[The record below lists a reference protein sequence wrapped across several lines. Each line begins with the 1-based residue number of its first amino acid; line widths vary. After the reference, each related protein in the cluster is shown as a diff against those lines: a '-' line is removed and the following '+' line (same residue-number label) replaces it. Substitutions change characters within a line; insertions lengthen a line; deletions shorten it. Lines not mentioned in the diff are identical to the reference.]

1 MLPFYVI
8 CELGKTLFLF
18 SFRSRTNKKV
28 RSFDVE
34 KAAEMLDATLKWR
47 KDFDVESI
55 CKNWKGTIELENA
68 TGKAYVR
75 GHDKCGRAVVV
86 LRPSA
91 ENTFD
96 HTGNLHHLV
105 YTMERAVACTKKKG
119 QERISFLIDFD
130 GYSIFN
136 APSLSTAHDSV
147 RILQDHYPER
157 LQKAYFVRT
166 PVIFLGLF
174 RLVQHLVDSV
184 TLSKACF
191 LSDEDMA
198 DPHNQLL
205 VDVDKSLLEACFG
218 GKDHRPF
225 RSHEYLRGGI
235 DEDYLE
241 TLIRRKAKARD

>member
-1 MLPFYVI
+1 
-8 CELGKTLFLF
+8 
-18 SFRSRTNKKV
+18 
-28 RSFDVE
+28 
-34 KAAEMLDATLKWR
+34 MLDATLKWR

-55 CKNWKGTIELENA
+55 CRNWKGTIEIENA

-75 GHDKCGRAVVV
+75 GHDKCGRALVV

-96 HTGNLHHLV
+96 HIGNLHHLV

-136 APSLSTAHDSV
+136 APSLSTAHESV

-166 PVIFLGLF
+166 PIVFLGLF

-191 LSDEDMA
+191 LSDEDMS
-198 DPHNQLL
+198 DPHNPLL

-225 RSHEYLRGGI
+225 RSHEYLRGEI
-235 DEDYLE
+235 DEDYLAVL
-241 TLIRRKAKARD
+241 TKRKAKARE

>member
-8 CELGKTLFLF
+8 YVLGKTLFLF

-34 KAAEMLDATLKWR
+34 KAAEMLNATLKWR

-225 RSHEYLRGGI
+225 RSREYLRGGI

-241 TLIRRKAKARD
+241 TLIQRKAKARD